1 MFDSD
6 KLDKII
12 ELLGKIL
19 ETQQQQLR
27 LFKQY
32 DSDYQIEVE
41 RDGLTEIPTAR

>member
-1 MFDSD
+1 MDET

-12 ELLGKIL
+12 DLLGKIL

-32 DSDYQIEVE
+32 DDEYHIEVE
-41 RDGLTEIPTAR
+41 RDGLTEVPLR